1 LAQPPIAPHAD
12 GHPGDH
18 VIEESRRRSP
28 RTRRRPARYNEGIDE
43 AQLDHL
49 EIDEE
54 VRRR

>member
-12 GHPGDH
+12 GHPGGH
-18 VIEESRRRSP
+18 VIEEGRRRSP

-43 AQLDHL
+43 AQLDQL

-54 VRRR
+54 VRRQ